1 MRKMILL
8 LITVVIMITGYN
20 EFINADNKP
29 AQSDSTSSTVAASED
44 ETDKDK
50 DTKVAAVSKDLEDK
64 SKQIS
69 DKNKKSSKD
78 TVVSKDK
85 TSKNSKGS
93 NKQVSTTETPTTESF
108 NKESSYSDSPC
119 NEAPSNELST
129 TEALS
134 TEAPST
140 EAPDTESPTTEAP
153 CPDSQEPTTEA
164 PPATEPASVS
174 YSPQNVVAM
183 ATSQCI
189 AGGMI
194 RTTDNLDNLLAN
206 GSITQEEY
214 NEYYPYDGLGYY
226 SVFVETDLN
235 KASTTSGA
243 LLGSEAGI
251 ADYISGMLL
260 LESNPYFLI
269 EYAGTT
275 DCGGQL
281 FYEFRCYR

>member
-1 MRKMILL
+1 MRKILL
-8 LITVVIMITGYN
+8 LLISVVILITGYN
-20 EFINADNKP
+20 EFIKADNKP
-29 AQSDSTSSTVAASED
+29 NKSDSASSTVVASED
-44 ETDKDK
+44 DTDKDK
-50 DTKVAAVSKDLEDK
+50 DTKAVAVSKDIEKK
-64 SKQIS
+64 SKQKT
-69 DKNKKSSKD
+69 DKNKKSSKN
-78 TVVSKDK
+78 TIVSNDK
-85 TSKNSKGS
+85 SYKISKGS
-93 NKQVSTTETPTTESF
+93 DKQVSTTETPTTEAF
-108 NKESSYSDSPC
+108 NKESSYSDPPC
-119 NEAPSNELST
+119 TEASSTETTT
-129 TEALS
+129 TEVPA
-134 TEAPST
+134 TET
-140 EAPDTESPTTEAP
+140 PTAEAP
-153 CPDSQEPTTEA
+153 CPEPEEPATEA
-164 PPATEPASVS
+164 PPAPEPASVS
-174 YSPQNVVAM
+174 YSPQNVVSM

-269 EYAGTT
+269 EYTGTT
-275 DCGGQL
+275 DCGGQS
-281 FYEFRCYR
+281 FYEFRCSR

>member
-8 LITVVIMITGYN
+8 LITVVILITGYN
-20 EFINADNKP
+20 ELIKVDNKP
-29 AQSDSTSSTVAASED
+29 DQSDSTSSTVAASED

-50 DTKVAAVSKDLEDK
+50 DTKVAAVSKDVVDK

-69 DKNKKSSKD
+69 DKNKKSSKN
-78 TVVSKDK
+78 TVVSNVKS
-85 TSKNSKGS
+85 SKISKS
-93 NKQVSTTETPTTESF
+93 SDKQVSTTETPTIEAF
-108 NKESSYSDSPC
+108 NKESSYSDPPC
-119 NEAPSNELST
+119 TEASSTETTT
-129 TEALS
+129 TEAPA
-134 TEAPST
+134 TET
-140 EAPDTESPTTEAP
+140 PTTEAP
-153 CPDSQEPTTEA
+153 CPEPEEPATEA
-164 PPATEPASVS
+164 PPAPEPASVS
-174 YSPQNVVAM
+174 YSPQNVVSM

-214 NEYYPYDGLGYY
+214 NDYYPYDGLGYY

-275 DCGGQL
+275 DCGGQS

>member
-8 LITVVIMITGYN
+8 LITVVILITGYN
-20 EFINADNKP
+20 EFIKADNKP
-29 AQSDSTSSTVAASED
+29 NKLDSASSTVVASED
-44 ETDKDK
+44 DTDKDK
-50 DTKVAAVSKDLEDK
+50 DTKAVAVSKDIEKK
-64 SKQIS
+64 SKQKN
-69 DKNKKSSKD
+69 DKNKKSSKK
-78 TVVSKDK
+78 TVVSNDK
-85 TSKNSKGS
+85 SSKISKGS
-93 NKQVSTTETPTTESF
+93 DKQVSTTETPTIEAF
-108 NKESSYSDSPC
+108 NKESSYSDPPC
-119 NEAPSNELST
+119 TEASSTETTT
-129 TEALS
+129 TEAPA
-134 TEAPST
+134 TET
-140 EAPDTESPTTEAP
+140 PTTEAP
-153 CPDSQEPTTEA
+153 CPEPEEPATEA
-164 PPATEPASVS
+164 PPAPEPASVS
-174 YSPQNVVAM
+174 YSPQNVVYM

-275 DCGGQL
+275 DCGGQS
-281 FYEFRCYR
+281 FYEFKCYR

>member
-1 MRKMILL
+1 MRKILLL
-8 LITVVIMITGYN
+8 LITVVILITGYN
-20 EFINADNKP
+20 EFIKADNKP
-29 AQSDSTSSTVAASED
+29 NKSDSASSTVVASED
-44 ETDKDK
+44 DTDKDK
-50 DTKVAAVSKDLEDK
+50 DTKAVAVSKDIEKK
-64 SKQIS
+64 SKQKN
-69 DKNKKSSKD
+69 DKNKKSSKN
-78 TVVSKDK
+78 TVVSNDK
-85 TSKNSKGS
+85 SSKISKGS
-93 NKQVSTTETPTTESF
+93 DKQVSTTETPTTEAF
-108 NKESSYSDSPC
+108 NKESSYSDPPC
-119 NEAPSNELST
+119 TEASSTETTT
-129 TEALS
+129 TEVPA
-134 TEAPST
+134 TET
-140 EAPDTESPTTEAP
+140 PTTEAP
-153 CPDSQEPTTEA
+153 CPEPEEPATEA
-164 PPATEPASVS
+164 PHAPEPASVS
-174 YSPQNVVAM
+174 YSPQNVVSM

-275 DCGGQL
+275 DCGGQS

>member
-1 MRKMILL
+1 MRKILLL
-8 LITVVIMITGYN
+8 LITVVILITGYN
-20 EFINADNKP
+20 EFIKADNKP
-29 AQSDSTSSTVAASED
+29 NKSDSASSTVVASED
-44 ETDKDK
+44 DTDKDK
-50 DTKVAAVSKDLEDK
+50 DTKAVAVSKDIEKK
-64 SKQIS
+64 SKQKT
-69 DKNKKSSKD
+69 DKNKKSSKN
-78 TVVSKDK
+78 TVVSNDK
-85 TSKNSKGS
+85 SSKISKGS
-93 NKQVSTTETPTTESF
+93 DKQVSTTETPTIEAF
-108 NKESSYSDSPC
+108 NKESSYSDPPC
-119 NEAPSNELST
+119 TEASSTETTT
-129 TEALS
+129 TEAPA
-134 TEAPST
+134 TET
-140 EAPDTESPTTEAP
+140 PTTEAP
-153 CPDSQEPTTEA
+153 CPEPEEPATET
-164 PPATEPASVS
+164 PPAPEPASVS
-174 YSPQNVVAM
+174 YSPQNVVSM

-275 DCGGQL
+275 DCGGQS

>member
-1 MRKMILL
+1 MRNMILL
-8 LITVVIMITGYN
+8 LITVVILITGYN
-20 EFINADNKP
+20 EFIKADNKP
-29 AQSDSTSSTVAASED
+29 NKSDSASSTVVASED
-44 ETDKDK
+44 DTDKDK
-50 DTKVAAVSKDLEDK
+50 DTKAVAVSKDIEKK
-64 SKQIS
+64 SKQKN
-69 DKNKKSSKD
+69 DKNKKSSKN
-78 TVVSKDK
+78 TVVSNDK
-85 TSKNSKGS
+85 SSKISKGS
-93 NKQVSTTETPTTESF
+93 DKQVSTTETPTIEAF

-119 NEAPSNELST
+119 TEASSTETTT
-129 TEALS
+129 TEAPA
-134 TEAPST
+134 TET
-140 EAPDTESPTTEAP
+140 PTTEAS
-153 CPDSQEPTTEA
+153 CPEPEEPATEA
-164 PPATEPASVS
+164 PPAPEPVSVS
-174 YSPQNVVAM
+174 YSPQNVVSM

-275 DCGGQL
+275 DCGGQT

>member
-8 LITVVIMITGYN
+8 LITVVILITGYN
-20 EFINADNKP
+20 EFIKADNKP
-29 AQSDSTSSTVAASED
+29 NKSDSASSTVVASED
-44 ETDKDK
+44 DK
-50 DTKVAAVSKDLEDK
+50 DTKVVAVSKDIEKK
-64 SKQIS
+64 SKQKN
-69 DKNKKSSKD
+69 DKNKKSSKN
-78 TVVSKDK
+78 TVVSNDK
-85 TSKNSKGS
+85 SSKISKGS
-93 NKQVSTTETPTTESF
+93 DKQVSTTETPTIEAF
-108 NKESSYSDSPC
+108 NKESSYSDPPC
-119 NEAPSNELST
+119 TEASSTETTT
-129 TEALS
+129 TEAPV
-134 TEAPST
+134 TET
-140 EAPDTESPTTEAP
+140 PTTEAP
-153 CPDSQEPTTEA
+153 CPEPEEPATEA
-164 PPATEPASVS
+164 PPAPEAASVS
-174 YSPQNVVAM
+174 YSPQNVVSM

-243 LLGSEAGI
+243 LLESEAGI

-275 DCGGQL
+275 DCGGQS

>member
-1 MRKMILL
+1 MRNMILL
-8 LITVVIMITGYN
+8 LITVVILITGYN
-20 EFINADNKP
+20 EFIKADNKP
-29 AQSDSTSSTVAASED
+29 NKSDSASSTVVASED
-44 ETDKDK
+44 DTDKDK
-50 DTKVAAVSKDLEDK
+50 DTKAVAVSKDIEKK
-64 SKQIS
+64 SKQKN
-69 DKNKKSSKD
+69 DKNKKSSKN
-78 TVVSKDK
+78 TVVSNDK
-85 TSKNSKGS
+85 SSKISKGS
-93 NKQVSTTETPTTESF
+93 DKQVSTTETPTIEAF

-119 NEAPSNELST
+119 TEASSTETTT
-129 TEALS
+129 TEAPA
-134 TEAPST
+134 TET
-140 EAPDTESPTTEAP
+140 PTTEAP
-153 CPDSQEPTTEA
+153 CPEPEEPATEA
-164 PPATEPASVS
+164 PPAPEPASVS
-174 YSPQNVVAM
+174 YSPQNVVSM

-260 LESNPYFLI
+260 LESNPYFFI

-275 DCGGQL
+275 DCGGQT

>member
-44 ETDKDK
+44 ETGKDK

-78 TVVSKDK
+78 TVVSKDE

-93 NKQVSTTETPTTESF
+93 NKQVSMTETQTTESF
-108 NKESSYSDSPC
+108 NKESSYSDPPC
-119 NEAPSNELST
+119 NEAPSNESST
-129 TEALS
+129 

-153 CPDSQEPTTEA
+153 CPDSQELTTEA
-164 PPATEPASVS
+164 PPALEPASVS
-174 YSPQNVVAM
+174 YSPQNVVSM

-189 AGGMI
+189 AGGMN

-206 GSITQEEY
+206 GSITQDEY

-275 DCGGQL
+275 DCGGQS

>member
-8 LITVVIMITGYN
+8 LITVVILITGYN
-20 EFINADNKP
+20 EFIKADNKP
-29 AQSDSTSSTVAASED
+29 NKSDSASSTVVASED
-44 ETDKDK
+44 DIDKDK
-50 DTKVAAVSKDLEDK
+50 DTKVVAVSKDIEK
-64 SKQIS
+64 KTKQKN
-69 DKNKKSSKD
+69 DKNKKSSKN
-78 TVVSKDK
+78 TVVSNDK
-85 TSKNSKGS
+85 SSKISKGS
-93 NKQVSTTETPTTESF
+93 DKQVSTTETPTIEAF
-108 NKESSYSDSPC
+108 NKESSYSDPPC
-119 NEAPSNELST
+119 TEASSTETTT
-129 TEALS
+129 TEAPA
-134 TEAPST
+134 TET
-140 EAPDTESPTTEAP
+140 PTTEAP
-153 CPDSQEPTTEA
+153 CPEPEEPATEA
-164 PPATEPASVS
+164 PPAPEPASVS
-174 YSPQNVVAM
+174 YSPQNVVSM

-214 NEYYPYDGLGYY
+214 NEFYPYDGLGYY

-275 DCGGQL
+275 DCGGQS

>member
-1 MRKMILL
+1 MRNMILL
-8 LITVVIMITGYN
+8 LITVVILITGYN
-20 EFINADNKP
+20 EFIKADNKP
-29 AQSDSTSSTVAASED
+29 NKSDSASSTVVASED
-44 ETDKDK
+44 DTDKDK
-50 DTKVAAVSKDLEDK
+50 DTKAVAVSKDIEKK
-64 SKQIS
+64 SKQKN
-69 DKNKKSSKD
+69 DKNKKSSKN
-78 TVVSKDK
+78 TVVSNDK
-85 TSKNSKGS
+85 SSKISKGS
-93 NKQVSTTETPTTESF
+93 DKQVSTTETPTIEAF

-119 NEAPSNELST
+119 TEASSTETTT
-129 TEALS
+129 TEAPA
-134 TEAPST
+134 TET
-140 EAPDTESPTTEAP
+140 PTTEAS
-153 CPDSQEPTTEA
+153 CPEPEEPATEA
-164 PPATEPASVS
+164 PPAPEPASVS
-174 YSPQNVVAM
+174 YSPQNVVSM

-275 DCGGQL
+275 DCGGQT

>member
-8 LITVVIMITGYN
+8 LITVVILITGYN
-20 EFINADNKP
+20 EFIKDDNKP
-29 AQSDSTSSTVAASED
+29 NKSDSASGTVVASED
-44 ETDKDK
+44 DTDKDK
-50 DTKVAAVSKDLEDK
+50 DTKVVAVSKDIEKK
-64 SKQIS
+64 SKQKNN
-69 DKNKKSSKD
+69 KNKKSSKN
-78 TVVSKDK
+78 TVVSNDK
-85 TSKNSKGS
+85 SSKISKGS
-93 NKQVSTTETPTTESF
+93 DKQVSTTETPTIEAF
-108 NKESSYSDSPC
+108 NKESSYSDPPC
-119 NEAPSNELST
+119 TDASSTETTT
-129 TEALS
+129 TEAPA
-134 TEAPST
+134 TET
-140 EAPDTESPTTEAP
+140 PTTEAP
-153 CPDSQEPTTEA
+153 CPEPEEPATEA
-164 PPATEPASVS
+164 PPAPEPASVS
-174 YSPQNVVAM
+174 YSPQNVVSM

-275 DCGGQL
+275 DCGGQT

>member
-1 MRKMILL
+1 MILL
-8 LITVVIMITGYN
+8 LITVVILITGYN
-20 EFINADNKP
+20 EFIKADNKSD
-29 AQSDSTSSTVAASED
+29 QSDSMSSTVVASED

-50 DTKVAAVSKDLEDK
+50 DTKIVAVSKGVDDK
-64 SKQIS
+64 SKQIT
-69 DKNKKSSKD
+69 DKNKKNSKN

-85 TSKNSKGS
+85 TSKDLNAS
-93 NKQVSTTETPTTESF
+93 NKQAPTAETPTTESF
-108 NKESSYSDSPC
+108 NRESSYSDPPC
-119 NEAPSNELST
+119 NEDSPTESST
-129 TEALS
+129 TES
-134 TEAPST
+134 PST
-140 EAPDTESPTTEAP
+140 EAPATEMSTTEAP
-153 CPDSQEPTTEA
+153 CPEPEEPATEA
-164 PPATEPASVS
+164 PPAPEPASVS

-275 DCGGQL
+275 DCGGQS

>member
-8 LITVVIMITGYN
+8 LITVVILITGYN
-20 EFINADNKP
+20 ELIKADNKP
-29 AQSDSTSSTVAASED
+29 DQSDSTSSTVAASED

-50 DTKVAAVSKDLEDK
+50 DTKVAAVSKDLVDK

-69 DKNKKSSKD
+69 DKNKKSSKN

-93 NKQVSTTETPTTESF
+93 DKQVSTTETPTTESF
-108 NKESSYSDSPC
+108 NKESSYSDTPC
-119 NEAPSNELST
+119 NEVPSNESST
-129 TEALS
+129 

-140 EAPDTESPTTEAP
+140 EAPDTEMPTTEAP
-153 CPDSQEPTTEA
+153 CPEPEEPATEA
-164 PPATEPASVS
+164 PPAPEPASVS
-174 YSPQNVVAM
+174 YSPQNVVSM

-275 DCGGQL
+275 DCGGQS

>member
-1 MRKMILL
+1 MRKMMLL

-50 DTKVAAVSKDLEDK
+50 DTKVAAVSKDVVDK

-69 DKNKKSSKD
+69 DKNKKSSKN

-93 NKQVSTTETPTTESF
+93 DKQVSTTETPTIEAF
-108 NKESSYSDSPC
+108 NKESSYSDPPC
-119 NEAPSNELST
+119 TEASSTETTT
-129 TEALS
+129 TEAPA
-134 TEAPST
+134 TET
-140 EAPDTESPTTEAP
+140 PTTEAP

-164 PPATEPASVS
+164 PPAPEPASVS

-275 DCGGQL
+275 DCGGQS

>member
-8 LITVVIMITGYN
+8 LITVVILITGYN
-20 EFINADNKP
+20 EFIKADNKP
-29 AQSDSTSSTVAASED
+29 NKSDSASSTVVASED
-44 ETDKDK
+44 DTDKDK
-50 DTKVAAVSKDLEDK
+50 DTKAVAVNKDIEKK
-64 SKQIS
+64 SKQKT
-69 DKNKKSSKD
+69 DKNKKSSKN
-78 TVVSKDK
+78 TVVSNDK
-85 TSKNSKGS
+85 SSKISKGS
-93 NKQVSTTETPTTESF
+93 DKQVSTTETPNTEAF
-108 NKESSYSDSPC
+108 NKESSYSDPPC
-119 NEAPSNELST
+119 NEAPSNESST
-129 TEALS
+129 TES
-134 TEAPST
+134 PST
-140 EAPDTESPTTEAP
+140 ESSTTETSPTEVP
-153 CPDSQEPTTEA
+153 CPEPEEPATEA
-164 PPATEPASVS
+164 PPAPEPVSVS

-275 DCGGQL
+275 DCGGQS

>member
-8 LITVVIMITGYN
+8 LITVVILITGYN
-20 EFINADNKP
+20 EFIKADNKP
-29 AQSDSTSSTVAASED
+29 NKSDSASSTVVASED
-44 ETDKDK
+44 DTDKDK
-50 DTKVAAVSKDLEDK
+50 DTKAVAVSKDIEKK
-64 SKQIS
+64 SKQKN
-69 DKNKKSSKD
+69 DKNKKSSKN
-78 TVVSKDK
+78 TVVSNDK
-85 TSKNSKGS
+85 SSKISKGS
-93 NKQVSTTETPTTESF
+93 DKQVSTTETPTTEAF
-108 NKESSYSDSPC
+108 NKESSYSDPPC
-119 NEAPSNELST
+119 TEASSTETTT
-129 TEALS
+129 TEVPA
-134 TEAPST
+134 TET
-140 EAPDTESPTTEAP
+140 PTTEAP
-153 CPDSQEPTTEA
+153 CPEPEEPATEA
-164 PPATEPASVS
+164 PPAPEPASVS
-174 YSPQNVVAM
+174 YSPQNVVSM

-275 DCGGQL
+275 DCGGQS

>member
-1 MRKMILL
+1 
-8 LITVVIMITGYN
+8 
-20 EFINADNKP
+20 
-29 AQSDSTSSTVAASED
+29 
-44 ETDKDK
+44 
-50 DTKVAAVSKDLEDK
+50 
-64 SKQIS
+64 
-69 DKNKKSSKD
+69 
-78 TVVSKDK
+78 
-85 TSKNSKGS
+85 
-93 NKQVSTTETPTTESF
+93 
-108 NKESSYSDSPC
+108 
-119 NEAPSNELST
+119 
-129 TEALS
+129 
-134 TEAPST
+134 
-140 EAPDTESPTTEAP
+140 
-153 CPDSQEPTTEA
+153 
-164 PPATEPASVS
+164 
-174 YSPQNVVAM
+174 M

-269 EYAGTT
+269 EYAGIT
-275 DCGGQL
+275 DCGGQS

>member
-1 MRKMILL
+1 MIL
-8 LITVVIMITGYN
+8 ITGYN
-20 EFINADNKP
+20 EFIKADNKP
-29 AQSDSTSSTVAASED
+29 NKSDSASSTVVASED
-44 ETDKDK
+44 DTDKDK
-50 DTKVAAVSKDLEDK
+50 DTKAVAVSKDIEKK
-64 SKQIS
+64 SKQKN
-69 DKNKKSSKD
+69 DKNKKSSKN
-78 TVVSKDK
+78 TVVSNDK
-85 TSKNSKGS
+85 SSKISKGS
-93 NKQVSTTETPTTESF
+93 DKQVSTTETPTIEAF

-119 NEAPSNELST
+119 TEASSTETTT
-129 TEALS
+129 TEAPA
-134 TEAPST
+134 TET
-140 EAPDTESPTTEAP
+140 PTTEAS
-153 CPDSQEPTTEA
+153 CPEPEEPATEA
-164 PPATEPASVS
+164 PPAPEPASVS
-174 YSPQNVVAM
+174 YSPQNVVSM

-275 DCGGQL
+275 DCGGQT